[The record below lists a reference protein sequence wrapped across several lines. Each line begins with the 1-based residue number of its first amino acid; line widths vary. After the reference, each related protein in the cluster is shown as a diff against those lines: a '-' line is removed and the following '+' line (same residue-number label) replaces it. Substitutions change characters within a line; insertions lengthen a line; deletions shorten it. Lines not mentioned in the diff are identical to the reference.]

1 MDTFRWGSALG
12 ISVALFL
19 VWGALYVI
27 IGVLTPVLMDRGIGT
42 QTLIFSVPTDTVV
55 FGASPADLL
64 RTNRPVATLRT
75 ILLRIVAALLLAAGL
90 LVLTVTWYGLRTGQ
104 MWALGALALT
114 GLAVLPY
121 WWLAYQPYARAGA
134 RVWLGD
140 MPPFMWVPAALL
152 IPAVILGWLGL
163 R

>member
-42 QTLIFSVPTDTVV
+42 QTLIFSAPTDTVI
-55 FGASPADLL
+55 FGASPAEVL
-64 RTNRPVATLRT
+64 RP
-75 ILLRIVAALLLAAGL
+75 
-90 LVLTVTWYGLRTGQ
+90 
-104 MWALGALALT
+104 WALGALALT
-114 GLAVLPY
+114 ELAVLPY
-121 WWLAYQPYARAGA
+121 WGLAYQPYTRAGA
-134 RVWLGD
+134 RVGLED

-152 IPAVILGWLGL
+152 IPAVILGWYAG
-163 R
+163 